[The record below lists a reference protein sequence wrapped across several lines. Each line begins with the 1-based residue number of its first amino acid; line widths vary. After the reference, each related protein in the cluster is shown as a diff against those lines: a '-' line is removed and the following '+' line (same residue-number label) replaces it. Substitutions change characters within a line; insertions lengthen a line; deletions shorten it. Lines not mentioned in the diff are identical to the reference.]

1 MGPWLEKVLDIARK
15 LHDGSVFLGDLVQE
29 GNVSLMLS
37 MEETQDEEKILEA
50 VETGIEA
57 FLAEQKDV
65 KIRDNKMVEK
75 VDELEEQIRKLKEE
89 MGRKITLEELALY
102 TERSEAE
109 IKAVLKLAGE
119 EIQEEEK

>member
-1 MGPWLEKVLDIARK
+1 
-15 LHDGSVFLGDLVQE
+15 
-29 GNVSLMLS
+29 MLS